1 VSSFIQTVFPWP
13 PAANEEFP
21 FTESLA
27 APGGGATAVTWD
39 HAQSVVVVRLRLHY
53 LLRNRENAQKI
64 GILKDPAMQDYTSS
78 TAQDNAIALQKF
90 GVGQPVRRKEDDT
103 LVRGKGKYTDD
114 FSLPGQ
120 AHAWI
125 VRSSHAH
132 GIIRGID
139 TEAAKSMPGVLGVWT
154 GADLASADYGPYTC
168 GLPLKSR
175 DGSPLLQTNRP
186 ALVSDKVRFVGDPV
200 ALVVAE
206 TLAQAR
212 DAGEAVVLDIDPLPA
227 VTSAEEAAK
236 PGAPQLYDH
245 IPNNVALDYHFGDAA
260 KVAAAF
266 AEAAHVTR
274 LDIINTR
281 VAVVAMEPRAAL
293 ASYDK
298 ASERYTI
305 QVPTQGVAGNRAM
318 LAKNLLKV
326 PNEKVH
332 LLTANVGGSFGMKN
346 INYPEY
352 LCILHAA
359 KALGRPVKWTDE
371 RSTSF
376 LSDSHGRAQ
385 QIHGELALD
394 REGRFLAVKLSGYGN
409 LGAYISG
416 VAPVPLAMNVSKNLA
431 SVYRT
436 PLMSVDIKTVLTN
449 TTLMGAYR
457 GAGRPEAN
465 YFMERL
471 IDRAADEMGIDRLT
485 LRKRNFIK
493 PAQMPFAASSGVTY
507 DSGDFHGVFNKALE
521 ISDHAG
527 FAKRKKESRKRG
539 LLRGI
544 AVGSYLEV
552 TAPPSAE
559 LGKIVFEDDGSVRL
573 ITGTLDYGQGHA
585 TPFAQVLCAE
595 LGVPFDSV
603 RLEQGDSDIV
613 HAGNGTGGSRS
624 ITASGM
630 AIVEASKLIVEKG
643 KRAAAHLMEAAESDI
658 EFGHGRFTIAGTD
671 RSIDIIELARR
682 LREGKMPEGVPSS
695 LDVDHTSEGVPSTFP
710 NGCHVA
716 EVEIDPETGI
726 VQIVRYTGVNDF
738 GTIVNPMLVAGQ
750 LHGGVAQG
758 IGQALMECV
767 SYDSDGQPITG
778 SFMDYAMPRAG
789 DIPTMAVGDHPVPA
803 KSNPLG
809 SKGCGEAGCAGS
821 ISTIVNAV
829 VDALSEF
836 GIAHIDMPLTPE
848 RVWRAIQ
855 DAKAKVA

>member
-1 VSSFIQTVFPWP
+1 
-13 PAANEEFP
+13 
-21 FTESLA
+21 
-27 APGGGATAVTWD
+27 
-39 HAQSVVVVRLRLHY
+39 
-53 LLRNRENAQKI
+53 
-64 GILKDPAMQDYTSS
+64 
-78 TAQDNAIALQKF
+78 
-90 GVGQPVRRKEDDT
+90 
-103 LVRGKGKYTDD
+103 
-114 FSLPGQ
+114 
-120 AHAWI
+120 
-125 VRSSHAH
+125 
-132 GIIRGID
+132 
-139 TEAAKSMPGVLGVWT
+139 
-154 GADLASADYGPYTC
+154 
-168 GLPLKSR
+168 
-175 DGSPLLQTNRP
+175 
-186 ALVSDKVRFVGDPV
+186 
-200 ALVVAE
+200 VAE

-212 DAGEAVVLDIDPLPA
+212 DAGEAVTLDIDPLPS

-260 KVAAAF
+260 KVEAAF

-274 LDIINTR
+274 LDIVNTR

-305 QVPTQGVAGNRAM
+305 QVPTQGVAGNRSN

-385 QIHGELALD
+385 QIHCELALD
-394 REGRFLAVKLSGYGN
+394 REGRFLAVKVSGYGN
-409 LGAYISG
+409 LGAYITG
-416 VAPVPLAMNVSKNLA
+416 VAPVPLSMNVGKNLA

-471 IDRAADEMGIDRLT
+471 IDCAADEMGIDRLT

-493 PAQMPFAASSGVTY
+493 PAQMPFSASSGVTY
-507 DSGDFHGVFNKALE
+507 DSGDFHGVFTKALV

-527 FAKRKKESRKRG
+527 FARRKKESRKRG

-544 AVGSYLEV
+544 AIGSYLEV
-552 TAPPSAE
+552 TAPPGVE

-595 LGVPFDSV
+595 LGVPFESV
-603 RLEQGDSDIV
+603 KLEQGDSDIV
-613 HAGNGTGGSRS
+613 HTGNGTGGSRS

-630 AIVEASKLIVEKG
+630 AIVEASKLIIEKG
-643 KRAAAHLMEAAESDI
+643 KRAAAHLMEASEADI
-658 EFGHGRFTIAGTD
+658 EFGQGRFTIAGTD
-671 RSIDIIELARR
+671 RSIDIIDLARR

-695 LDVDHTSEGVPSTFP
+695 LDVDHTTEGVPSTFP

-767 SYDSDGQPITG
+767 SYDSNGQPITG

-809 SKGCGEAGCAGS
+809 TKGCGEAGCAGS
-821 ISTIVNAV
+821 LSTIVNAV

>member
-1 VSSFIQTVFPWP
+1 
-13 PAANEEFP
+13 
-21 FTESLA
+21 
-27 APGGGATAVTWD
+27 
-39 HAQSVVVVRLRLHY
+39 
-53 LLRNRENAQKI
+53 
-64 GILKDPAMQDYTSS
+64 MQDQPSS
-78 TAQDNAIALQKF
+78 ASLDNAIALQKY

-114 FSLPGQ
+114 FNLPGQ
-120 AHAWI
+120 VYAWI

-139 TEAAKSMPGVLGVWT
+139 TSAAKAMPGVLGVWT
-154 GADLASADYGPYTC
+154 GTDLAAANYAPFTC

-175 DGSPLLQTNRP
+175 DGTPLLQTNRS

-200 ALVVAE
+200 AFVVAE

-212 DAGEAVVLDIDPLPA
+212 DAGEAVAVDIDPLPA
-227 VTSAEEAAK
+227 VTDPAEAAK

-245 IPNNVALDYHFGDAA
+245 IPNNVALDYHYGDAA
-260 KVAAAF
+260 KVEAAF
-266 AEAAHVTR
+266 AGAAHVTK
-274 LDIINTR
+274 LDITNTR

-305 QVPTQGVAGNRAM
+305 QVPTQGVAGNRLN
-318 LAKNLLKV
+318 LAKNLKV

-346 INYPEY
+346 VNYPEY
-352 LCILHAA
+352 MCILHAA

-376 LSDSHGRAQ
+376 LSDSHGRAG
-385 QIHGELALD
+385 QIHCELALD
-394 REGRFLAVKLSGYGN
+394 AEGKFLAIRVSGYGN
-409 LGAYISG
+409 LGAYITG
-416 VAPVPLAMNVSKNLA
+416 VAPIPLSLNVGKNIA

-436 PLMSVDIKTVLTN
+436 PMMTVDIKTVLTN

-465 YFMERL
+465 YYMERL
-471 IDRAADEMGIDRLT
+471 IDRAADEMGINRLT

-507 DSGDFHGVFNKALE
+507 DSGDFQGVFNKAIE
-521 ISDHAG
+521 ISDHAN
-527 FAKRKKESRKRG
+527 FARRKKESRKRG
-539 LLRGI
+539 KLRGI
-544 AVGSYLEV
+544 AVGCYLEV
-552 TAPPSAE
+552 TAPPGVE

-585 TPFAQVLCAE
+585 TPFAQVLCAQ
-595 LGVPFDSV
+595 LGVPFESV
-603 RLEQGDSDIV
+603 KLEQGDSDIV
-613 HAGNGTGGSRS
+613 HTGNGTGGSRS

-630 AIVEASKLIVEKG
+630 AIVEASKLVIEKG
-643 KRAAAHLMEAAESDI
+643 KRAAAHLMEASEGDI
-658 EFGHGRFTIAGTD
+658 EFGNGQFTIAGTD
-671 RSIDIIELARR
+671 RSIDIIELAKRM
-682 LREGKMPEGVPSS
+682 REGKMPDGVPSS
-695 LDVDHTSEGVPSTFP
+695 LDVDHTSEAVPSTFP

-726 VQIVRYTGVNDF
+726 VRIVRYTGVNDF

-758 IGQALMECV
+758 IGQALMECI
-767 SYDSDGQPITG
+767 SYDSSGQPITG
-778 SFMDYAMPRAG
+778 SFMDYAMPRAE
-789 DIPTMAVGDHPVPA
+789 DIPSWRWAIIRCRPNPIRWAPKAAAKPA
-803 KSNPLG
+803 APAASPPSSTRCSMRSPTTALRI
-809 SKGCGEAGCAGS
+809 S
-821 ISTIVNAV
+821 IC
-829 VDALSEF
+829 
-836 GIAHIDMPLTPE
+836 P
-848 RVWRAIQ
+848 
-855 DAKAKVA
+855 

>member
-1 VSSFIQTVFPWP
+1 
-13 PAANEEFP
+13 
-21 FTESLA
+21 
-27 APGGGATAVTWD
+27 
-39 HAQSVVVVRLRLHY
+39 
-53 LLRNRENAQKI
+53 
-64 GILKDPAMQDYTSS
+64 MQDHTSS
-78 TAQDNAIALQKF
+78 ASLENAIALQKF

-114 FSLPGQ
+114 FNLPRQ
-120 AHAWI
+120 AYAFI

-132 GIIRGID
+132 GIIRKID
-139 TEAAKSMPGVLGVWT
+139 TSAAKSMPGVLGVWNGT
-154 GADLASADYGPYTC
+154 DLAAADYGPFTC
-168 GLPLKSR
+168 ALPLKNR
-175 DGSPLLQTNRP
+175 DGTPLLQTNRT
-186 ALVSDKVRFVGDPV
+186 ALMTDRVRYVGDPV
-200 ALVVAE
+200 AFVVAE

-212 DAGEAVVLDIDPLPA
+212 DAAEAVEVDIDPLPA
-227 VTSAEEAAK
+227 VTDPEDAAK

-245 IPNNVALDYHFGDAA
+245 IPNNVALDYHYGDAA
-260 KVAAAF
+260 KVEAAF
-266 AEAAHVTR
+266 ASAAHVTK
-274 LDIINTR
+274 LDIVNTR

-298 ASERYTI
+298 ASERFTI
-305 QVPTQGVAGNRAM
+305 QVPTQGVAANRIN
-318 LAKNLLKV
+318 LAKNILKV
-326 PNEKVH
+326 PKEKVH

-346 INYPEY
+346 VSYPEY
-352 LCILHAA
+352 VCILHAA

-385 QIHGELALD
+385 KIHCELALD
-394 REGRFLAVKLSGYGN
+394 ADGKFLAVKVSGYGN
-409 LGAYISG
+409 LGAYITG
-416 VAPVPLAMNVSKNLA
+416 VAPSPLSLNVGKNLA

-436 PLMSVDIKTVLTN
+436 PLMTVDIKTVLTN

-485 LRKRNFIK
+485 LRKRNFVK
-493 PAQMPFAASSGVTY
+493 PAQMPFAAASGMTY
-507 DSGDFHGVFNKALE
+507 DSGDFQGVFNKALE
-521 ISDHAG
+521 ISEYAG

-539 LLRGI
+539 KLRGI

-552 TAPPSAE
+552 TAPPGVE
-559 LGKIVFEDDGSVRL
+559 LGKILFEADGSVRL

-585 TPFAQVLCAE
+585 TPFAQVLSAQ
-595 LGVPFDSV
+595 LGVPFESV
-603 RLEQGDSDIV
+603 KLEQGDSDLV
-613 HAGNGTGGSRS
+613 HTGNGTGGSRS

-643 KRAAAHLMEAAESDI
+643 KRAAAHLMEASESDI
-658 EFGHGRFTIAGTD
+658 EFGNGRFTIAGTD

-682 LREGKMPEGVPSS
+682 LRDGKLPDGVPSS
-695 LDVDHTSEGVPSTFP
+695 LGVDHTTKEVPSTFP

-716 EVEIDPETGI
+716 EVEIDPKTGI

-758 IGQALMECV
+758 IGQALMEHV
-767 SYDSDGQPITG
+767 SYDESGQPITG
-778 SFMDYAMPRAG
+778 SFMDYAMPRAQ
-789 DIPTMAVGDHPVPA
+789 DVPLMAVGDHPVPA

-809 SKGCGEAGCAGS
+809 TKGCGEAGCAGS
-821 ISTIVNAV
+821 LSTIVNAV
-829 VDALSEF
+829 VDALSEY
-836 GIAHIDMPLTPE
+836 GITHIDMPLTPE
-848 RVWRAIQ
+848 RVWRAIK
-855 DAKAKVA
+855 DGKKAA

>member
-1 VSSFIQTVFPWP
+1 
-13 PAANEEFP
+13 
-21 FTESLA
+21 
-27 APGGGATAVTWD
+27 
-39 HAQSVVVVRLRLHY
+39 
-53 LLRNRENAQKI
+53 
-64 GILKDPAMQDYTSS
+64 MQDYTSS
-78 TAQDNAIALQKF
+78 NAQDNAIALQKF

-120 AHAWI
+120 VYAWI

-132 GIIRGID
+132 GILRGID
-139 TEAAKSMPGVLGVWT
+139 TEAAKAMPGVLGVWT
-154 GADLASADYGPYTC
+154 GADLASANYGPYTC

-175 DGSPLLQTNRP
+175 DGSPLLQTNRT
-186 ALVSDKVRFVGDPV
+186 ALMSDKVRYVGDPV
-200 ALVVAE
+200 AFVVAE

-212 DAGEAVVLDIDPLPA
+212 DAAEAVVLDIDPLPA

-245 IPNNVALDYHFGDAA
+245 IPNNVALDYHYGDAA
-260 KVAAAF
+260 KVDAAF

-274 LDIINTR
+274 LDIVNTR

-305 QVPTQGVAGNRAM
+305 QVPTQGVTGNRTN

-352 LCILHAA
+352 ICILHAA

-385 QIHGELALD
+385 QIHCELALD
-394 REGRFLAVKLSGYGN
+394 REGRFLAVKVSGYGN
-409 LGAYISG
+409 LGAYITG
-416 VAPVPLAMNVSKNLA
+416 VAPIPLSLNVGKNLA

-471 IDRAADEMGIDRLT
+471 IDRAADEMGINRLT
-485 LRKRNFIK
+485 LRKRNFIT

-507 DSGDFHGVFNKALE
+507 DSGDFHGVFNKAVD

-544 AVGSYLEV
+544 AIGCYLEV
-552 TAPPSAE
+552 TAPPGAE

-603 RLEQGDSDIV
+603 KLEQGDSDIV
-613 HAGNGTGGSRS
+613 HTGNGTGGSRS

-630 AIVEASKLIVEKG
+630 AIVEASKLIIEKG
-643 KRAAAHLMEAAESDI
+643 KRAAAHLMEASESDI

-695 LDVDHTSEGVPSTFP
+695 LDVDHTTEGVPSTFP

-767 SYDSDGQPITG
+767 SYDSNGQPITG
-778 SFMDYAMPRAG
+778 SFMDYAMPRAE
-789 DIPTMAVGDHPVPA
+789 DIPLMAVGDHPVPA

-809 SKGCGEAGCAGS
+809 TKGCGEAGCAGS

-855 DAKAKVA
+855 DAKAKMA

>member
-1 VSSFIQTVFPWP
+1 MPNQALSFGVRCVISGQAGKSRKNRHFR
-13 PAANEEFP
+13 
-21 FTESLA
+21 
-27 APGGGATAVTWD
+27 D
-39 HAQSVVVVRLRLHY
+39 HS
-53 LLRNRENAQKI
+53 
-64 GILKDPAMQDYTSS
+64 MQNHTSS
-78 TAQDNAIALQKF
+78 SALENAIALQKF

-114 FSLPGQ
+114 FDLPGQ
-120 AHAWI
+120 AYASI

-132 GIIRGID
+132 GIIKGID
-139 TEAAKSMPGVLGVWT
+139 TIAAKAMPGVLGVWA
-154 GADLASADYGPYTC
+154 GADLASAGYGPYTC
-168 GLPLKSR
+168 GLQLKSR
-175 DGSPLLQTNRP
+175 DGTPLLETNRT
-186 ALVSDKVRFVGDPV
+186 ALMSEKVRYVGDPI
-200 ALVVAE
+200 AFVVAE

-245 IPNNVALDYHFGDAA
+245 IPNNVALDYHYGDTA
-260 KVAAAF
+260 KVEAAF
-266 AEAAHVTR
+266 AGAAHVTK
-274 LDIINTR
+274 LDITNTR

-293 ASYDK
+293 ASYDRT
-298 ASERYTI
+298 SERYTM
-305 QVPTQGVAGNRAM
+305 QVPTQGVAGNRQN
-318 LAKNLLKV
+318 LAKNILRV

-352 LCILHAA
+352 VCILHAA
-359 KALGRPVKWTDE
+359 KALGRAVKWTDE

-385 QIHGELALD
+385 QIHCELALD
-394 REGRFLAVKLSGYGN
+394 AEGQFLAVKVSGYGN
-409 LGAYISG
+409 LGAYITG
-416 VAPVPLAMNVSKNLA
+416 VVPQPLSLNVGKNIS

-436 PLMSVDIKTVLTN
+436 PLLSVDIKTVLTN

-465 YFMERL
+465 YYMERL
-471 IDRAADEMGIDRLT
+471 IDRAADEIGINRLT

-507 DSGDFHGVFNKALE
+507 DSGDFQGVFEKALE
-521 ISDHAG
+521 ISDHAN

-539 LLRGI
+539 KLRGI

-552 TAPPSAE
+552 TAPPGVE

-585 TPFAQVLCAE
+585 TPFAQVLCAQ

-603 RLEQGDSDIV
+603 KLEQGDSDIV
-613 HAGNGTGGSRS
+613 HSGNGTGGSRS

-630 AIVEASKLIVEKG
+630 AIVEASRLVIEKG
-643 KRAAAHLMEAAESDI
+643 KRAAAHLMEASEGDI
-658 EFGHGRFTIAGTD
+658 EFAKGRFTIAGTD
-671 RSIDIIELARR
+671 RSIDIIELAKR
-682 LREGKMPEGVPSS
+682 LRESKMPEGVPSS
-695 LDVDHTSEGVPSTFP
+695 LDVDHNTTETPSTFP
-710 NGCHVA
+710 NGCHVS
-716 EVEIDPETGI
+716 EVEIDPDTGV

-758 IGQALMECV
+758 IGQALMEQV
-767 SYDSDGQPITG
+767 SYDSSGQPITG
-778 SFMDYAMPRAG
+778 SFMDYALPRAE
-789 DIPTMAVGDHPVPA
+789 DIPMMAVGDHPVLA

-809 SKGCGEAGCAGS
+809 TKGCGEAGCAGS
-821 ISTIVNAV
+821 LSTIVNAV
-829 VDALSEF
+829 LDALSEF
-836 GIAHIDMPLTPE
+836 GIAHIDMPLTSE
-848 RVWRAIQ
+848 RVWRAID
-855 DAKAKVA
+855 DAKKKVA

>member
-1 VSSFIQTVFPWP
+1 
-13 PAANEEFP
+13 
-21 FTESLA
+21 
-27 APGGGATAVTWD
+27 
-39 HAQSVVVVRLRLHY
+39 
-53 LLRNRENAQKI
+53 
-64 GILKDPAMQDYTSS
+64 MQDHTSS
-78 TAQDNAIALQKF
+78 NAQDNAIALQKF

-120 AHAWI
+120 AYAWI

-139 TEAAKSMPGVLGVWT
+139 TEAAKAMPGVLGVWT

-200 ALVVAE
+200 AFVVAE

-236 PGAPQLYDH
+236 PGAPLLYDH
-245 IPNNVALDYHFGDAA
+245 IPNNVALDYHYGDAA
-260 KVAAAF
+260 KVEAAF

-274 LDIINTR
+274 LDIVNTR

-352 LCILHAA
+352 ICILHAA
-359 KALGRPVKWTDE
+359 KVLGRPVKWTDE

-385 QIHGELALD
+385 QIHCELALD
-394 REGRFLAVKLSGYGN
+394 GEGRFLAVKVSGYGN
-409 LGAYISG
+409 LGAYITG
-416 VAPVPLAMNVSKNLA
+416 VAPIPLSLNIGKNLA

-507 DSGDFHGVFNKALE
+507 DSGDFHGVFAKALA

-544 AVGSYLEV
+544 AIGSYLEV
-552 TAPPSAE
+552 TAPPGVE

-595 LGVPFDSV
+595 LGVPFESV
-603 RLEQGDSDIV
+603 KLEQGDSDIV
-613 HAGNGTGGSRS
+613 HTGNGTGGSRS

-630 AIVEASKLIVEKG
+630 AIVEASKLIIEKG
-643 KRAAAHLMEAAESDI
+643 KRAAAHLMEAAEGDI

-682 LREGKMPEGVPSS
+682 LRDGKMPEGVPSS
-695 LDVDHTSEGVPSTFP
+695 LDVDHTTEGVPSTFP
-710 NGCHVA
+710 ERLPCRGSRDRPRNRDRADRPLYRRQRLRHHRQSDAG
-716 EVEIDPETGI
+716 
-726 VQIVRYTGVNDF
+726 RR
-738 GTIVNPMLVAGQ
+738 TIAWRRRAR
-750 LHGGVAQG
+750 H
-758 IGQALMECV
+758 
-767 SYDSDGQPITG
+767 
-778 SFMDYAMPRAG
+778 RAG
-789 DIPTMAVGDHPVPA
+789 ADGMRQ
-803 KSNPLG
+803 L
-809 SKGCGEAGCAGS
+809 
-821 ISTIVNAV
+821 
-829 VDALSEF
+829 
-836 GIAHIDMPLTPE
+836 
-848 RVWRAIQ
+848 
-855 DAKAKVA
+855 

>member
-1 VSSFIQTVFPWP
+1 
-13 PAANEEFP
+13 
-21 FTESLA
+21 
-27 APGGGATAVTWD
+27 
-39 HAQSVVVVRLRLHY
+39 
-53 LLRNRENAQKI
+53 
-64 GILKDPAMQDYTSS
+64 MQDQPSS
-78 TAQDNAIALQKF
+78 GSLDNAIAMQKF

-103 LVRGKGKYTDD
+103 LVRGRGKYTDD
-114 FSLPGQ
+114 FDLPGQ
-120 AHAWI
+120 AYAWI

-132 GIIRGID
+132 GIIRGIN
-139 TEAAKSMPGVLGVWT
+139 TAAAKAMPGVLGVWT
-154 GADLASADYGPYTC
+154 GTDLASAGYGPYTC

-175 DGSPLLQTNRP
+175 DGSPLLQTNRT
-186 ALVSDKVRFVGDPV
+186 ALMTDKVRYVGDPV
-200 ALVVAE
+200 AFVVAQ
-206 TLAQAR
+206 TLAHAR
-212 DAGEAVVLDIDPLPA
+212 DAAEAVELDIDPLPA

-245 IPNNVALDYHFGDAA
+245 IPNNVALDYHYGDAA
-260 KVAAAF
+260 KVDAAF
-266 AEAAHVTR
+266 AAAAHVTK
-274 LDIINTR
+274 LDILNTR
-281 VAVVAMEPRAAL
+281 VAVVAMEPRCAL

-305 QVPTQGVAGNRAM
+305 QVPTQGVAGNRTN

-352 LCILHAA
+352 ICILHAA

-385 QIHGELALD
+385 QIHCELALD
-394 REGRFLAVKLSGYGN
+394 AEGKFLAVKVKGYGN
-409 LGAYISG
+409 LGAYITG
-416 VAPVPLAMNVSKNLA
+416 VAPSPLSLNVGKNLS

-436 PLMSVDIKTVLTN
+436 PAMTVDIKTVLTN

-471 IDRAADEMGIDRLT
+471 IDRAADEMGINRLT

-507 DSGDFHGVFNKALE
+507 DSGDFLGVFSKALE

-527 FAKRKKESRKRG
+527 FAKRKKDSRKQG
-539 LLRGI
+539 KLRGI

-552 TAPPSAE
+552 TAPPGVE
-559 LGKIVFEDDGSVRL
+559 LGKIVFEDDGAVKL

-585 TPFAQVLCAE
+585 TPFAQVMSE
-595 LGVPFDSV
+595 QLGVPFEAIK
-603 RLEQGDSDIV
+603 LEQGDSDIV
-613 HAGNGTGGSRS
+613 HTGNGTGGSRS

-630 AIVEASKLIVEKG
+630 AIVEASKLVIEKG
-643 KRAAAHLMEAAESDI
+643 KKAAAHLMEAAEGDI
-658 EFGHGRFTIAGTD
+658 EFANGHFTIAGTD
-671 RSIDIIELARR
+671 RSIDIMELSRR
-682 LREGKMPEGVPSS
+682 LRDGKMPDGVPSS
-695 LDVDHTSEGVPSTFP
+695 LDVDHTTEPVPSTFP

-716 EVEIDPETGI
+716 EVEIDPDTG
-726 VQIVRYTGVNDF
+726 VVHIVRYTGVNDF
-738 GTIVNPMLVAGQ
+738 GTIVNPMIVAGQ
-750 LHGGVAQG
+750 MHGGVAQG
-758 IGQALMECV
+758 IGQALMEHV
-767 SYDSDGQPITG
+767 SYDESGQPITG
-778 SFMDYAMPRAG
+778 SFMDYAMPRAE
-789 DIPTMAVGDHPVPA
+789 DIPMMAVGDHPVLA

-809 SKGCGEAGCAGS
+809 TKGCGEAGCAGS
-821 ISTIVNAV
+821 LCTIVNAV
-829 VDALSEF
+829 VDALSEL
-836 GIAHIDMPLTPE
+836 GITHIDMPLTSE

-855 DAKAKVA
+855 NAKAKKAA

>member
-1 VSSFIQTVFPWP
+1 
-13 PAANEEFP
+13 
-21 FTESLA
+21 
-27 APGGGATAVTWD
+27 
-39 HAQSVVVVRLRLHY
+39 
-53 LLRNRENAQKI
+53 
-64 GILKDPAMQDYTSS
+64 MQDLTSS
-78 TAQDNAIALQKF
+78 NTRDNAIALQKF

-103 LVRGKGKYTDD
+103 LVRGRGKYTDD

-120 AHAWI
+120 VYAWI

-132 GIIRGID
+132 GTLRGIE
-139 TEAAKSMPGVLGVWT
+139 TEAAKAMPGVLGVWT
-154 GADLASADYGPYTC
+154 GADLASANYGPYTC

-200 ALVVAE
+200 AFVVAE

-212 DAGEAVVLDIDPLPA
+212 DAGEAVTLDIDPLPS

-260 KVAAAF
+260 KVEAAF

-274 LDIINTR
+274 LDIVNTR

-305 QVPTQGVAGNRAM
+305 QVPTQGVAGNRSN

-385 QIHGELALD
+385 QIHCELALD
-394 REGRFLAVKLSGYGN
+394 REGRFLAVKVSGYGN
-409 LGAYISG
+409 LGAYITG
-416 VAPVPLAMNVSKNLA
+416 VAPVPLSMNVGKNLA

-493 PAQMPFAASSGVTY
+493 PAQMPFSASSGVTY
-507 DSGDFHGVFNKALE
+507 DSGDFHGVFTKALV

-527 FAKRKKESRKRG
+527 FARRKKESRKRG

-544 AVGSYLEV
+544 AIGSYLEV
-552 TAPPSAE
+552 TAPPGVE

-595 LGVPFDSV
+595 LGVPFESV
-603 RLEQGDSDIV
+603 KLEQGDSDIV
-613 HAGNGTGGSRS
+613 HTGNGTGGSRS

-630 AIVEASKLIVEKG
+630 AIVEASKLIIEKG
-643 KRAAAHLMEAAESDI
+643 KRAAAHLMEASEADI
-658 EFGHGRFTIAGTD
+658 EFGQGRFTIAGTD
-671 RSIDIIELARR
+671 RSIDIIDLARR

-695 LDVDHTSEGVPSTFP
+695 LDVDHTTEGVPSTFP

-767 SYDSDGQPITG
+767 SYDSNGQPITG

-789 DIPTMAVGDHPVPA
+789 DIPLMAVGDHPVPA

-809 SKGCGEAGCAGS
+809 TKGCGEAGCAGS
-821 ISTIVNAV
+821 ISTTVNAV
-829 VDALSEF
+829 INALSEF

-855 DAKAKVA
+855 DAKARVA